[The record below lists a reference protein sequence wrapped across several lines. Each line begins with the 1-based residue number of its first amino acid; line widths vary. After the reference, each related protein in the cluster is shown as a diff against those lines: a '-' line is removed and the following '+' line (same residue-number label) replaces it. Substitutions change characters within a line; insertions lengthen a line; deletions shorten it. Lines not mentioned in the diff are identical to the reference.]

1 VPKPDTVSP
10 HPEGLDIKRVMEKQL
25 PSGRHRVQAYIHHSR
40 IFLLSHN
47 QVAGFDAQLPGD
59 LWTHSTVSYLH
70 TVEAIFCNMS
80 CPFQSDSI
88 YRIMFVCEDLH
99 ILEWLKVVCVGPPK
113 GNGHKVHC
121 D

>member
-1 VPKPDTVSP
+1 
-10 HPEGLDIKRVMEKQL
+10 MEKQL